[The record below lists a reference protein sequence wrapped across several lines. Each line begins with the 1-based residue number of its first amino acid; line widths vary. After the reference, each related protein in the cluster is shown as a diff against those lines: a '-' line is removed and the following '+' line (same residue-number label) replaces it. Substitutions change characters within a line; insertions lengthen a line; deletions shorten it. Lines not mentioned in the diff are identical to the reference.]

1 MEERKKK
8 VDILNILCTA
18 IIAIM
23 FIVVMLQVISRYVF
37 NNVVMWSDELAK
49 FLLIFSTL
57 FGAVLA
63 EKEGKNVRFDFIVEK
78 LPRIPKLIV
87 MLFRDLLIVAFYIL
101 MVVYGIK
108 LSAQAHFMRGV
119 ALQIVR
125 WSYIY
130 AAIPISFSILLYMH
144 IKSSIKEL
152 TKTIQ
157 LKKPE

>member
-63 EKEGKNVRFDFIVEK
+63 EKGGKNVRFDFVVEK

-152 TKTIQ
+152 TKTFQ
-157 LKKPE
+157 QEKPE